1 VGNRKNGAKFNKFL
15 TSWYAIETRPNEPVP
30 QKESRANQPG
40 FVVLGSD
47 SDLAEHLDC
56 ATLNSLWAA

>member
-1 VGNRKNGAKFNKFL
+1 MGWEKIPRVVKGKSQERAKLNKFL

-40 FVVLGSD
+40 FVVLSGD
-47 SDLAEHLDC
+47 SDI
-56 ATLNSLWAA
+56 